1 MSQRQTTEDLIASLA
16 AMPAPPRL
24 RMSRIALQIAGLVG
38 IGLVLLLIGTGLR
51 PDLGHALTTPVTL
64 AKNAI
69 PLALAAIALPAAMM
83 TARPEAEPPVW
94 LLLLPAGLA
103 AALFVATLADT
114 PVAQIPRGIMGHT
127 VAACLT
133 SITALSLTPI
143 VVGIALMRR
152 GATTRPTLTGALIG
166 VASGAGAAA
175 GYALHCAE
183 DNPLFYVTWYGMGIC
198 IATLIGAMLGRR
210 WLRW

>member
-24 RMSRIALQIAGLVG
+24 RMSRIALQIVGLVG

-51 PDLGHALTTPVTL
+51 PDLAHALTTPVTL

-94 LLLLPAGLA
+94 LLLLPPGWPSRCSWRRLRIRLSRRSRAGSWA
-103 AALFVATLADT
+103 
-114 PVAQIPRGIMGHT
+114 IP
-127 VAACLT
+127 
-133 SITALSLTPI
+133 S
-143 VVGIALMRR
+143 
-152 GATTRPTLTGALIG
+152 RPA
-166 VASGAGAAA
+166 
-175 GYALHCAE
+175 
-183 DNPLFYVTWYGMGIC
+183 
-198 IATLIGAMLGRR
+198 
-210 WLRW
+210 